1 MKKGMSA
8 LFVLLVGGSLL
19 VVALGASA
27 SSRDI
32 APIPAFSASDLT
44 AVPGDDWVTSRG
56 DMYNRQFSSLD
67 TINKA
72 NVGQLKIA
80 WHTRVAIPTK
90 GKPNFAG
97 AFTEAEPVVYQGTMY
112 MPDTKG
118 NVFAFDAVTGER
130 LWFYKPKYPKGFA
143 AGLPTSRGVAIG
155 DGKVFM
161 AQTDGNIVGLDQST
175 GRIAWKTKVVD
186 YKLGYYFTSPPTYY
200 NGSLITGTSGG
211 DSGANSKVVGLD
223 ATTGKLRWTF
233 NVIPSGSQFGS
244 KTWPKKRA
252 YLGGGAVW
260 APLTIDPA
268 LGLVYVGVGNP
279 VPYNGN
285 ARGKGNELFTESVL
299 ALHVTSGKYAWHFQE
314 VHHDIWDYDTAAN
327 PLVLFDLNIKGKLR
341 HAVASM
347 GKTGWVYILDRRTG
361 KPVLGINEKK
371 VPQEASQHTWPTQ
384 PIPVGQPFAAQCP
397 SKTLWAGYK
406 APDGKPYNLGCL
418 FTPYTDQHYTVFA
431 PTALGGAD
439 WPPSSYSEKTGY
451 MYICSKDSSGA
462 WKALPP
468 VKPGQLKPLGNF
480 FQIEGLF
487 QQKGSPGTKALG
499 RVVAMNMRTNRR
511 VWSAKF
517 TPGDMC
523 YSGILSTAGG
533 LVFVGRNDGRLQA
546 YDDQSGKLLWS
557 SPKLLA
563 SVAAPPMTYTANGQ
577 QYVAVYAGGNGIAA
591 GSGAVK
597 VRYGSDL
604 YTFALPS

>member
-1 MKKGMSA
+1 MKGILALLMLLLGSA
-8 LFVLLVGGSLL
+8 VLA
-19 VVALGASA
+19 VVALSASA
-27 SSRDI
+27 TSTDI
-32 APIPAFSASDLT
+32 TPIPAFSASQLT
-44 AVPGDDWVTSRG
+44 ATPGDDWVTSRG
-56 DMYNRQFSSLD
+56 DMWNRQYSSLD
-67 TINKA
+67 LINKD
-72 NVGQLKIA
+72 NVAQLKIA

-90 GKPNFAG
+90 GKPNFTG

-118 NVFAFDAVTGER
+118 NVYAFDAVTGER

-161 AQTDGNIVGLDQST
+161 AQTDGAIVGLDQAT
-175 GRIAWKTKVVD
+175 GRVAWKTVVAN
-186 YKLGYYFTSPPTYY
+186 YKDGYYFTSPPTYF
-200 NGSLITGTSGG
+200 NGSLIAGTSGG
-211 DSGANSKVVGLD
+211 DSGGNTKVVGLN
-223 ATTGKLRWTF
+223 AKTGKITWTF
-233 NVIPSGSQFGS
+233 HVIPTGNQVGAN
-244 KTWPKKRA
+244 TWPKVRA

-268 LGLVYVGVGNP
+268 LGLVYIGVGNP

-285 ARGKGNELFTESVL
+285 LRGEGKELFTESVV
-299 ALHVTSGKYAWHFQE
+299 ALNYRTGKYRWHYQE

-327 PLVLFDLNIKGKLR
+327 PLVLFDLKIKGKNR
-341 HAVASM
+341 HALASM

-361 KPVLGINEKK
+361 KPILGIPEKK
-371 VPQEASQHTWPTQ
+371 VPQEPSQHTWPTQ

-397 SKTLWAGYK
+397 SKSLWAGYK

-418 FTPYTDQHYTVFA
+418 FTPYADQHYTVFA

-439 WPPSSYSEKTGY
+439 WPPSSFSERTGY

-468 VKPGQLKPLGNF
+468 AKKGTLKPLGNF

-499 RVVAMNMRTNRR
+499 KVVAMNMRTNRR
-511 VWSAKF
+511 VWSAAF

-523 YSGILSTAGG
+523 YSGVMSTAGG

-563 SVAAPPMTYTANGQ
+563 SVAAPPMTYTVDGK

-591 GSGAVK
+591 GSGSTSVK
-597 VRYGSDL
+597 YGSDL
-604 YTFALPS
+604 YTFAVPS